1 LHKKTHL
8 TCAIEKQTASPVEMW
23 RYSMQTAT
31 DRKTALKAASRPMT
45 HADKE
50 LEAMTAYMKKVTSS
64 KKASQT
70 FLENAGIVDK
80 QGRLAKPYRP

>member
-1 LHKKTHL
+1 
-8 TCAIEKQTASPVEMW
+8 
-23 RYSMQTAT
+23 
-31 DRKTALKAASRPMT
+31 MT

-50 LEAMTAYMKKVTSS
+50 LEVMTAYMKKVTSS

>member
-1 LHKKTHL
+1 
-8 TCAIEKQTASPVEMW
+8 
-23 RYSMQTAT
+23 MQAAAT
-31 DRKTALKAASRPMT
+31 ERKSAVKAAPRLMT

-50 LEAMTAYMKKVTSS
+50 LEVMTAYMKKVTSS

>member
-1 LHKKTHL
+1 MP
-8 TCAIEKQTASPVEMW
+8 AA
-23 RYSMQTAT
+23 AT
-31 DRKTALKAASRPMT
+31 ERKSAASAAPQRVT
-45 HADKE
+45 HANKE

-64 KKASQT
+64 KKASQA